1 MLPQETGL
9 PKALLGFERLNCWQ
23 GAFGASCELFCYPE
37 ALEISQYQWLYC
49 LAYFPAWDTCY
60 YYLFFNV
67 LITDVLMLSLGR
79 LTWRGFHFAHLLFS
93 FLWTMMGNITLGA
106 NAPSWTSDAVA
117 DRPKATTESAHFPT
131 VSWLTVLISNSCV
144 WR

>member
-1 MLPQETGL
+1 M
-9 PKALLGFERLNCWQ
+9 
-23 GAFGASCELFCYPE
+23 
-37 ALEISQYQWLYC
+37 
-49 LAYFPAWDTCY
+49 DTC

-79 LTWRGFHFAHLLFS
+79 LAWRGFHLQTFF

-106 NAPSWTSDAVA
+106 NAPSWISNAVA
-117 DRPKATTESAHFPT
+117 CQAKATTESARFPT
-131 VSWLTVLISNSCV
+131 VSWLTVLISNSWV